1 MISKGVMWF
10 RSDLRIDDN
19 PALASALS
27 SCNEVLGLYLFSQ
40 SQWEIHNESNIKQEF
55 LLKNLTHL
63 KESLEKLNISLIALN
78 TDSYRTLPKDLSSFC
93 IEQNI
98 NHVFCNNEFGFNE
111 TERDQNSIDLLKKN
125 NIQFSFFNDQVIYEP
140 GFLKTGQGKPFSVFT
155 PFKRRWVENFDMNC
169 LDLAKPVKQN
179 KPSSIPSNLS
189 HLKFVKSHLAN
200 IDLWPAGESAAK
212 QKLKNF
218 LHSKARLYSESR
230 NSPIIDGTSRISP
243 YLALG
248 ILSPKRCILEGLK
261 LNNFEFT
268 SGNKGICKWI
278 DEIVWREFYRNIMH
292 SFPKVSQNQPFQDY
306 TKSIQWRY
314 SEEELEGFHTGKTG
328 FPIVDAGIR
337 QMLAEGWMHNRLR
350 MVVAMFFTKNMLHDW
365 RLGEK
370 FFMKNLID
378 GDFCSNNGGWQ
389 WSSSTGTDA
398 APYFRIFNPITQ
410 SQNFDPDGEFIKKF
424 IPELKDVPVAQ
435 IHQPQTDLFSSTDYP
450 APMLDLKESRVRA
463 IQAFKDARENTSI

>member
-1 MISKGVMWF
+1 MAKGLVWL
-10 RSDLRIDDN
+10 RTDLRLDDN
-19 PALASALS
+19 PALNAALNE
-27 SCNEVLGLYLFSQ
+27 CEEVLAIYIFSNY
-40 SQWEIHNESNIKQEF
+40 QWEAHNESNIKLEF
-55 LLKNLTHL
+55 LVNNLALLT
-63 KESLEKLNISLIALN
+63 ESLKKLGISLIAIN
-78 TDSYRTLPKDLSSFC
+78 TDSYKTLPTDLSLFSSQKK
-93 IEQNI
+93 ID
-98 NHVFCNNEFGFNE
+98 HVFWNNEFGWNE
-111 TERDQNSIDLLKKN
+111 AERDLASKEALKKI
-125 NIQFSFFNDQVIYEP
+125 NIKSSSFNDQVIYEP

-155 PFKRRWVENFDMNC
+155 PFKRRWIENFDISF
-169 LDLAKPVKQN
+169 LDIAKPSKAKKSSDIKNDISDLNYN
-179 KPSSIPSNLS
+179 KTHSANL
-189 HLKFVKSHLAN
+189 N
-200 IDLWPAGESAAK
+200 LWPAGESAA
-212 QKLKNF
+212 QKNLENF
-218 LHSKARLYSESR
+218 LQSKADFYSESR

-278 DEIVWREFYRNIMH
+278 DEIVWREFYRNIMF
-292 SFPKVSQNQPFQDY
+292 SFPKVSKNQPFQDY
-306 TKSIQWRY
+306 TRSIKWRH
-314 SEEELEGFHTGKTG
+314 SGEELEAFYTGRTG

-370 FFMKNLID
+370 FFMEHLID

-435 IHQPQTDLFSSTDYP
+435 IHQPQSDLFSSTNYP
-450 APMLDLKESRVRA
+450 APMLDLKESRLRA
-463 IQAFKDARENTSI
+463 IQAFKDARENTGI

>member
-1 MISKGVMWF
+1 
-10 RSDLRIDDN
+10 
-19 PALASALS
+19 
-27 SCNEVLGLYLFSQ
+27 
-40 SQWEIHNESNIKQEF
+40 
-55 LLKNLTHL
+55 
-63 KESLEKLNISLIALN
+63 
-78 TDSYRTLPKDLSSFC
+78 
-93 IEQNI
+93 
-98 NHVFCNNEFGFNE
+98 
-111 TERDQNSIDLLKKN
+111 
-125 NIQFSFFNDQVIYEP
+125 VIYEP

-155 PFKRRWVENFDMNC
+155 PFKRRWIENFDMNF
-169 LDLAKPVKQN
+169 LDLELPRKSK
-179 KPSSIPSNLS
+179 KLPSIKSDLS
-189 HLKFVKSHLAN
+189 ALKFTKTHSAN
-200 IDLWPAGESAAK
+200 IDLWPAGEGAA
-212 QKLKNF
+212 QEKLANF
-218 LHSKARLYSESR
+218 LQSKAQLYSESR

-278 DEIVWREFYRNIMH
+278 DEIVWREFYRNIMY

-306 TKSIQWRY
+306 TKSIRWRH
-314 SEEELEGFHTGKTG
+314 SDNELEAFYAGKTG

-337 QMLAEGWMHNRLR
+337 QMLSEGWMHNRLR

-370 FFMKNLID
+370 FFMEHLID

-398 APYFRIFNPITQ
+398 APYFRIFNPTTQ

-435 IHQPQTDLFSSTDYP
+435 IHQPQSDLFSSTDYP
-450 APMLDLKESRVRA
+450 APMLDLKESRC
-463 IQAFKDARENTSI
+463 

>member
-1 MISKGVMWF
+1 MKGIVWF

-19 PALASALS
+19 PALNAALS
-27 SCNEVLGLYLFSQ
+27 SCDEVLAIYIFSQ

-55 LLKNLTHL
+55 LFKNLTEL
-63 KESLEKLNISLIALN
+63 KASLENLNIPLIAIN
-78 TDSYRTLPKDLSSFC
+78 ADSYQTLPQDLSSFVV
-93 IEQNI
+93 EQKI
-98 NHVFCNNEFGFNE
+98 DHVFCNNEFGFNE
-111 TERDQNSIDLLKKN
+111 RVRDQNSKELLKKN
-125 NIQFSFFNDQVIYEP
+125 NIKFSSFNDQVIYDP

-155 PFKRRWVENFDMNC
+155 PFKRRWVENFDMNF
-169 LDLAKPVKQN
+169 LELEFSFKKLKNTSPIQSDLSV
-179 KPSSIPSNLS
+179 
-189 HLKFVKSHLAN
+189 LKFIKTHSAN
-200 IDLWPAGESAAK
+200 IDLWPAGEIAA
-212 QKLKNF
+212 QEKLKNF
-218 LHSKARLYSESR
+218 LQSKAQLYSESR

-292 SFPKVSQNQPFQDY
+292 SFAKVSKNQPFQDY
-306 TKSIQWRY
+306 TNSIQWRF
-314 SEEELEGFHTGKTG
+314 SSEELEAFHAGKTG

-370 FFMKNLID
+370 FFMEHLID
-378 GDFCSNNGGWQ
+378 GDFSSNNGGWQ
-389 WSSSTGTDA
+389 WSSSTGTDS

-410 SQNFDPDGEFIKKF
+410 SQNFDPNGEFIKKF
-424 IPELKDVPVAQ
+424 IPELKDVPAAQ
-435 IHQPQTDLFSSTDYP
+435 IHQPKDDLFSSADYP
-450 APMLDLKESRVRA
+450 APILDLKESRLRA
-463 IQAFKDARENTSI
+463 IQAFKDAREVSGI